1 MQSGKQNFVQ
11 QVGTLWVVVRWRQEA
26 AQAGIL
32 KPVQLPVFGGV
43 PVALSDAKIWG
54 PPYTKSTEA
63 ETQRLIYLHT
73 HHQTTSNYD
82 NKCKSSG
89 TQVSLWRP
97 NISQDPATAVIAPKA
112 CPDVDGKTCRFSN
125 HICAQSAH
133 HAPGLVSGKHNDTD
147 KS

>member
-73 HHQTTSNYD
+73 HTIIQHPIMITNANHRELKYLYGAPTSR
-82 NKCKSSG
+82 KIPRLPS
-89 TQVSLWRP
+89 
-97 NISQDPATAVIAPKA
+97 
-112 CPDVDGKTCRFSN
+112 
-125 HICAQSAH
+125 
-133 HAPGLVSGKHNDTD
+133 
-147 KS
+147 